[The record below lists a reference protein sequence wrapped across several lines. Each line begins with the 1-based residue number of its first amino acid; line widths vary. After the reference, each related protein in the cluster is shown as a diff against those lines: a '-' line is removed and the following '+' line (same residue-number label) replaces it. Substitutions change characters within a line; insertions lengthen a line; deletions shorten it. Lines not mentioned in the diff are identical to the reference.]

1 MLYNFAPDTS
11 SKADTTS
18 KVNLAAAGADR
29 EMPAPKPVPAPL
41 TSEAAATSRTREQGS
56 ANSAA
61 GQFGFDAYVFDH
73 KNNIK
78 TGATVTAAAGY
89 GDVYGGS
96 SGSDAGRGVGVDA
109 ETVKDDQTFFTPS
122 ELKMLLLNF
131 ENLTREEQDNLTQYV
146 QRHGMP
152 AASAPA
158 HGMPAASA
166 PAHGMP
172 ASAPAAQ
179 DSLFSRLV
187 GQLPGQCCGSGIRGF
202 FDPGWKKNPD
212 TGSVVNISDHIFES
226 IVTRFICVK
235 SLKILDAEPGF
246 FCPWIRDL
254 GYRIRDGAGSGINI
268 LDPQHWFRQ
277 NALFVKLITIPVFSV
292 RIRNLLDFHSH

>member
-18 KVNLAAAGADR
+18 KVNLAAAADR
-29 EMPAPKPVPAPL
+29 ETPAPKPVPSPL
-41 TSEAAATSRTREQGS
+41 TSEAPASSRTREQGS
-56 ANSAA
+56 ANSAAA

-78 TGATVTAAAGY
+78 AGATVTSVAGY
-89 GDVYGGS
+89 GEVYGS
-96 SGSDAGRGVGVDA
+96 TATDVGRGVD
-109 ETVKDDQTFFTPS
+109 ETVKEDQTFFTPS

-152 AASAPA
+152 TASA
-158 HGMPAASA
+158 A

-172 ASAPAAQ
+172 ASALAHGMPASALAHGMPASAPAQQ

-187 GQLPGQCCGSGIRGF
+187 GELSGPVLRIRGF
-202 FDPGWKKNPD
+202 FDPGWKNSD
-212 TGSVVNISDHIFES
+212 TGFVVTSRITFSES
-226 IVTRFICVK
+226 LVTRFFG
-235 SLKILDAEPGF
+235 LKIL
-246 FCPWIRDL
+246 
-254 GYRIRDGAGSGINI
+254 
-268 LDPQHWFRQ
+268 
-277 NALFVKLITIPVFSV
+277 
-292 RIRNLLDFHSH
+292 

>member
-18 KVNLAAAGADR
+18 KVNLAAGDR
-29 EMPAPKPVPAPL
+29 ETPAPKPVPAPQPPL
-41 TSEAAATSRTREQGS
+41 TPSEADPTSRTREHGS
-56 ANSAA
+56 ASGAAA

-78 TGATVTAAAGY
+78 TGSTVTGAAGY

-96 SGSDAGRGVGVDA
+96 SGSDAGRGVVD
-109 ETVKDDQTFFTPS
+109 ETIKDDQTFFTPS

-158 HGMPAASA
+158 HGMPPASA
-166 PAHGMP
+166 LAHGMP
-172 ASAPAAQ
+172 ASAQAHGMPASTPAQ
-179 DSLFSRLV
+179 DSLFSR
-187 GQLPGQCCGSGIRGF
+187 
-202 FDPGWKKNPD
+202 
-212 TGSVVNISDHIFES
+212 
-226 IVTRFICVK
+226 
-235 SLKILDAEPGF
+235 
-246 FCPWIRDL
+246 
-254 GYRIRDGAGSGINI
+254 
-268 LDPQHWFRQ
+268 
-277 NALFVKLITIPVFSV
+277 
-292 RIRNLLDFHSH
+292 

>member
-18 KVNLAAAGADR
+18 RVNLATAAADR
-29 EMPAPKPVPAPL
+29 ETPAPKPVPAPQPPL
-41 TSEAAATSRTREQGS
+41 TPSEAAATSRTREQES

-73 KNNIK
+73 MNK
-78 TGATVTAAAGY
+78 TGSTVTAAAGY

-96 SGSDAGRGVGVDA
+96 SGSDVGRGVVDEA
-109 ETVKDDQTFFTPS
+109 VKEDQTFFTPS

-179 DSLFSRLV
+179 DSLFSR
-187 GQLPGQCCGSGIRGF
+187 
-202 FDPGWKKNPD
+202 
-212 TGSVVNISDHIFES
+212 
-226 IVTRFICVK
+226 
-235 SLKILDAEPGF
+235 
-246 FCPWIRDL
+246 
-254 GYRIRDGAGSGINI
+254 
-268 LDPQHWFRQ
+268 
-277 NALFVKLITIPVFSV
+277 
-292 RIRNLLDFHSH
+292 

>member
-18 KVNLAAAGADR
+18 KVNLAAAAADR
-29 EMPAPKPVPAPL
+29 ETPAPKPVPAPL

-61 GQFGFDAYVFDH
+61 AGQFGFDAYVFD
-73 KNNIK
+73 NMNK
-78 TGATVTAAAGY
+78 TGSTVAAAGY
-89 GDVYGGS
+89 GEVYGGS
-96 SGSDAGRGVGVDA
+96 GTGSDVGRGVD
-109 ETVKDDQTFFTPS
+109 ETVKEDQTFFTPS

-166 PAHGMP
+166 PALGMPASALAHGMP
-172 ASAPAAQ
+172 ASAPAQ

-187 GQLPGQCCGSGIRGF
+187 GELSGL
-202 FDPGWKKNPD
+202 
-212 TGSVVNISDHIFES
+212 V
-226 IVTRFICVK
+226 
-235 SLKILDAEPGF
+235 L
-246 FCPWIRDL
+246 
-254 GYRIRDGAGSGINI
+254 RIRD
-268 LDPQHWFRQ
+268 PV
-277 NALFVKLITIPVFSV
+277 LF
-292 RIRNLLDFHSH
+292 

>member
-18 KVNLAAAGADR
+18 RVNLATAAADR
-29 EMPAPKPVPAPL
+29 ETPAPKPVPAPQPPL
-41 TSEAAATSRTREQGS
+41 TPSEAAATSRTREQGS
-56 ANSAA
+56 ANSAS

-78 TGATVTAAAGY
+78 TGATVTAAGY
-89 GDVYGGS
+89 GEVYGGS
-96 SGSDAGRGVGVDA
+96 GTGSDVGRGVVD
-109 ETVKDDQTFFTPS
+109 ETGKEDQTFFTPS

-179 DSLFSRLV
+179 DSLFSR
-187 GQLPGQCCGSGIRGF
+187 
-202 FDPGWKKNPD
+202 
-212 TGSVVNISDHIFES
+212 
-226 IVTRFICVK
+226 
-235 SLKILDAEPGF
+235 
-246 FCPWIRDL
+246 
-254 GYRIRDGAGSGINI
+254 
-268 LDPQHWFRQ
+268 
-277 NALFVKLITIPVFSV
+277 
-292 RIRNLLDFHSH
+292 